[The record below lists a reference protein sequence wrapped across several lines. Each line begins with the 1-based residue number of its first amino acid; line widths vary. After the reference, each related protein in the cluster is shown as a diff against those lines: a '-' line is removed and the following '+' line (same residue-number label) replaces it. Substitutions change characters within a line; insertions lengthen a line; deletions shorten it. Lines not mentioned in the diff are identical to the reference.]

1 MLRRNDVNLFDPFRH
16 GIAVR
21 TLCENFYT
29 VQEDAWAVIS
39 AFFDE
44 KGLVRQ
50 QLDSFNE
57 FIMSNMQEI
66 VDEYGTFVVKP
77 EAQHDPG
84 AACASLKPLKLS
96 MHFVP
101 RALLIHR
108 DATAALSLLH
118 EATRTKHLSV
128 GMPAREG
135 SLHDRHVVDP
145 SRCLCAIIR
154 RRPIQVHCSSFVCR
168 HASSGRKGVQD

>member
-1 MLRRNDVNLFDPFRH
+1 MEEEDIMMEEAHQDGEGEISQVHNMAPVLPCKGGKLYISPKSEKQN
-16 GIAVR
+16 IAIWR
-21 TLCENFYT
+21 MSESLCTL
-29 VQEDAWAVIS
+29 QEDAWAVIS

-84 AACASLKPLKLS
+84 AVA
-96 MHFVP
+96 H
-101 RALLIHR
+101 
-108 DATAALSLLH
+108 T
-118 EATRTKHLSV
+118 
-128 GMPAREG
+128 
-135 SLHDRHVVDP
+135 
-145 SRCLCAIIR
+145 
-154 RRPIQVHCSSFVCR
+154 SS
-168 HASSGRKGVQD
+168 H

>member
-1 MLRRNDVNLFDPFRH
+1 ML
-16 GIAVR
+16 
-21 TLCENFYT
+21 
-29 VQEDAWAVIS
+29 QEDAWAVIS

-84 AACASLKPLKLS
+84 AAASTG
-96 MHFVP
+96 
-101 RALLIHR
+101 AIHVYDVLGLR
-108 DATAALSLLH
+108 YSQLDATAYQHLDCSTLSLPC
-118 EATRTKHLSV
+118 V
-128 GMPAREG
+128 
-135 SLHDRHVVDP
+135 
-145 SRCLCAIIR
+145 
-154 RRPIQVHCSSFVCR
+154 
-168 HASSGRKGVQD
+168 

>member
-1 MLRRNDVNLFDPFRH
+1 M
-16 GIAVR
+16 
-21 TLCENFYT
+21 T
-29 VQEDAWAVIS
+29 QEDAWAVIS

-84 AACASLKPLKLS
+84 MFPL
-96 MHFVP
+96 
-101 RALLIHR
+101 
-108 DATAALSLLH
+108 
-118 EATRTKHLSV
+118 
-128 GMPAREG
+128 PAPVR
-135 SLHDRHVVDP
+135 VDNIGQRQCCHN
-145 SRCLCAIIR
+145 RCR
-154 RRPIQVHCSSFVCR
+154 FNMQ
-168 HASSGRKGVQD
+168 

>member
-1 MLRRNDVNLFDPFRH
+1 M
-16 GIAVR
+16 IAG
-21 TLCENFYT
+21 L
-29 VQEDAWAVIS
+29 QEDAWAVIS

-84 AACASLKPLKLS
+84 RLSTSDVACRKAADN
-96 MHFVP
+96 
-101 RALLIHR
+101 LLMR
-108 DATAALSLLH
+108 PYQS
-118 EATRTKHLSV
+118 TRFSLSV
-128 GMPAREG
+128 SVHPCPG
-135 SLHDRHVVDP
+135 VV
-145 SRCLCAIIR
+145 
-154 RRPIQVHCSSFVCR
+154 HW
-168 HASSGRKGVQD
+168 HGG